1 MIDYQLYSLSMHP
14 ERNIVATGQTG
25 KNPFICVWDTNNM
38 ETVSMLKD
46 GHQNGVAA
54 LSFDKD
60 GGVCS
65 ID

>member
-1 MIDYQLYSLSMHP
+1 LHSYIIDYQLYSLSMHP

-46 GHQNGVAA
+46 GYFHP
-54 LSFDKD
+54 
-60 GGVCS
+60 
-65 ID
+65 I